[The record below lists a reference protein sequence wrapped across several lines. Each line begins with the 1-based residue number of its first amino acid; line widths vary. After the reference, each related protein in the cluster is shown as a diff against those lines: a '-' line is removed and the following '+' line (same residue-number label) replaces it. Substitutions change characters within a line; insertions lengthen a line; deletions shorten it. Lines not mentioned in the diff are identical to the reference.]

1 MTRVFSGPLSVY
13 YHQAY
18 LLPVPL
24 EIPDLRACFRGQ
36 ANGLCGAALPGKLF
50 LLTGLHTGYVDFTV
64 DILDRAPALD
74 DMWEEAVEVPFF
86 VARSDLALVEWAGEA
101 SYPIS
106 LPQGNYR
113 ARYCAKGMQLAWDET
128 NPSDRDFIDSY
139 SLTFWPAPP
148 VADSVLTTTTEAAA
162 YLHRRASAL

>member
-1 MTRVFSGPLSVY
+1 
-13 YHQAY
+13 
-18 LLPVPL
+18 
-24 EIPDLRACFRGQ
+24 
-36 ANGLCGAALPGKLF
+36 
-50 LLTGLHTGYVDFTV
+50 V

-74 DMWEEAVEVPFF
+74 GMWEEAVEVPFF
-86 VARSDLALVEWAGEA
+86 VSRSDLAVIEWAGET

-128 NPSDRDFIDSY
+128 NPDGDFIDSY

-148 VADSVLTTTTEAAA
+148 VADSVLKTTTEAAA
-162 YLHRRASAL
+162 YLHRTASAL